1 LKHSTNRSAG
11 AYADVI
17 TVLNLAVEKPGLRY
31 RLKSYGQAINFKQ
44 RCYRYM
50 KILRDQ
56 QEEISGFVPGFVP
69 ETIYDK
75 LIIRQVNETGDNDP
89 KGRLISFETRDI
101 SGDLI
106 DPETGEAISVEGITP
121 TVGEPE

>member
-1 LKHSTNRSAG
+1 
-11 AYADVI
+11 
-17 TVLNLAVEKPGLRY
+17 
-31 RLKSYGQAINFKQ
+31 
-44 RCYRYM
+44 M